1 MPRFSSQPTAASI
14 RLGDSQVLACDV
26 NPDLVPLARWERER
40 EPLELSSRLVQLPN
54 GALVVSNASEA
65 DAGLYRCMVENAGPA
80 KTSEE
85 AQLTI
90 LPETGE
96 ERELEFLVEPLPVTK
111 VVGASLL
118 LPCVV
123 TGYPAPYVRWMV
135 GDKLVEES
143 EGKLELVGGGS
154 LLIYNLTE
162 EDAGVYSC
170 MADNTNNTIEAK
182 AELTVQVPPEFLK
195 RPANIYAHESMDI
208 MFQCEVTGSPAP
220 TVKWVKNGDAV
231 IPSDYFKIINEHNLQ
246 VLGLVKS
253 DEGFYQCLAEN
264 DAGNV
269 QSSAQ
274 LIILEHGTLGGE
286 PNGQDSG

>member
-1 MPRFSSQPTAASI
+1 MPRFSSQPAATSI

-40 EPLELSSRLVQLPN
+40 EPLELSARLVQLPN

-96 ERELEFLVEPLPVTK
+96 ERKLEFLVEPLPVTK
-111 VVGASLL
+111 VVGASVL

-143 EGKLELVGGGS
+143 STRFLCALCPKCKHLKGWRLF
-154 LLIYNLTE
+154 
-162 EDAGVYSC
+162 
-170 MADNTNNTIEAK
+170 
-182 AELTVQVPPEFLK
+182 PEVFT
-195 RPANIYAHESMDI
+195 P
-208 MFQCEVTGSPAP
+208 
-220 TVKWVKNGDAV
+220 
-231 IPSDYFKIINEHNLQ
+231 
-246 VLGLVKS
+246 LGLSVLSAPPTGPTTLPLQQEDNKAGAAS
-253 DEGFYQCLAEN
+253 RVWEFTNEN
-264 DAGNV
+264 PGRA
-269 QSSAQ
+269 SHS
-274 LIILEHGTLGGE
+274 
-286 PNGQDSG
+286 